1 MDVVLIPAYEP
12 DEELVKLVPR
22 LKEAGFAVL
31 VIDDG
36 SGEGY
41 RPIFDAVRGEATV
54 VTHERNRGKGAALK
68 TGMRY
73 IRDKMPECAYFVT
86 CDADGQHRVEDVC
99 RVRDKLHA
107 GHGFVLSVRVP
118 KKGTPLR
125 SKIGNSL
132 SRVTYTILANR
143 YLSDNQSGLRGFA
156 RSHIDWLVE
165 VEKNNYDYEMN
176 MLYYAAKKGIRIT
189 TVPIE
194 TIYINNNAASH
205 FNPIGD
211 TVRIYRSLYRLAL
224 GTVVGFLVGQL
235 LVLAASLTVGY
246 DYLLVTLPTAAA
258 VVWCVTAL
266 LNRFVIFKSTRCY
279 DYLSSVIY
287 TGMSWFFYTFALWLC
302 KYLVADW
309 LPMWVAFNLVYLVG
323 IPARYLMHKLHFV
336 ASQTRE

>member
-31 VIDDG
+31 VVDDG

-41 RPIFDAVRGEATV
+41 RPIFDAVREEATV

-68 TGMRY
+68 TGMRH
-73 IRDKMPECAYFVT
+73 IREHMPDCEYFVT
-86 CDADGQHRVEDVC
+86 CDADGQHRVEDVA

-107 GHGFVLSVRVP
+107 GHGFVLSVRIP

-125 SKIGNSL
+125 SKVGNSM
-132 SRVTYTILANR
+132 SRVTYTLLANR

-205 FNPIGD
+205 FNPIAD

-224 GTVVGFLVGQL
+224 GTVIGFLVSQL
-235 LVLAASLTVGY
+235 LILAASATLGY
-246 DYLLVTLPTAAA
+246 DYLIVTLP
-258 VVWCVTAL
+258 VTGIISWWVCAL
-266 LNRFVIFKSTRCY
+266 LNRFVIFKKTRCY
-279 DYLSSVIY
+279 DYISSIIY
-287 TGMSWFFYTFALWLC
+287 TGMSWFFYTLVLYLC
-302 KYLVADW
+302 KFIVPDW

-323 IPARYLMHKLHFV
+323 VPIRYLMHKLHFI
-336 ASQTRE
+336 ASRTRE

>member
-31 VIDDG
+31 VVDDG
-36 SGEGY
+36 SGDGY
-41 RPIFDAVRGEATV
+41 RSIFDAVSTQATV
-54 VTHERNRGKGAALK
+54 IAHERNRGKGAALK

-73 IRDKMPECAYFVT
+73 IRDKWPECEYFVT
-86 CDADGQHRVEDVC
+86 CDADGQHRVEDVA
-99 RVRDKLHA
+99 RVRDKLH
-107 GHGFVLSVRVP
+107 GGDNFVLSVRIP

-132 SRVTYTILANR
+132 SRVTYTLLANR

-176 MLYYAAKKGIRIT
+176 MLYYAAKKGIRIS

-211 TVRIYRSLYRLAL
+211 TVRIYRSLFRLAM
-224 GTVVGFLVGQL
+224 GTVIGFLAGEL

-246 DYLLVTLPTAAA
+246 SYLFITLPTAAA
-258 VVWCVTAL
+258 VAWCVTAL

-287 TGMSWFFYTFALWLC
+287 TGMSWFFYTFGLCLC

-309 LPMWVAFNLVYLVG
+309 LPMWVAFNLVCLAG
-323 IPARYLMHKLHFV
+323 IPMRYLMHKLHFI

>member
-12 DEELVKLVPR
+12 DEELVALVPR
-22 LKEAGFAVL
+22 LKAAGFAVL
-31 VIDDG
+31 VVDDG
-36 SGEGY
+36 SGERY
-41 RPIFDAVRGEATV
+41 SPIFDAIRDEATV
-54 VTHERNRGKGAALK
+54 IAHERNRGKGAALK

-73 IRDKMPECAYFVT
+73 IRDKWPECEYFVT
-86 CDADGQHRVEDVC
+86 CDADGQHRVEDVS

-107 GHGFVLSVRVP
+107 GHGFVLSVRTP

-125 SKIGNSL
+125 SRIGNSM
-132 SRVTYTILANR
+132 SRVTYTLLANR

-205 FNPIGD
+205 FNPISD
-211 TVRIYRSLYRLAL
+211 TVRIYRSLFRLAM
-224 GTVVGFLVGQL
+224 GTVIGFLVSQL
-235 LVLAASLTVGY
+235 LILAASLTVGY
-246 DYLLVTLPTAAA
+246 SYLVFTLPVAGIVA
-258 VVWCVTAL
+258 WCVCAL

-279 DYLSSVIY
+279 DYLSSAIY
-287 TGMSWFFYTFALWLC
+287 TGMTYFFYVLGLWLC
-302 KYLVADW
+302 KYLAPDW
-309 LPMWVAFNLVYLVG
+309 LPMWVAFNMVYLIG
-323 IPARYLMHKLHFV
+323 IPIRYLMHKLHFI